1 MRLLFLLLWR
11 NNFTLL
17 FVILESF
24 CIFLLVQNNKF
35 QHASVLNATNNGV
48 AKVMEGVSY
57 VTDYIHLRDNNL
69 ILANEN
75 ATLRNALKQSQFVN
89 DSNVV
94 MIRDTISK
102 QLYSYTT
109 AKVVNNS
116 VSMRN
121 NYLTLNKGSL
131 DGIQPR
137 NGVIT
142 ASGVIGTVQQVS
154 DHYCTVMS
162 LLHTK
167 SKLSAKLKKSNFFG
181 SLVWDGENP
190 REVLLKEIDKTVPV
204 QKGDTVVTTG
214 FSKRFPE
221 NVMIGVVSEAQLN
234 PGSNFHSI
242 KVRLSTRFDNLSYV
256 YIVQNLMR
264 DEQQALEDS
273 TLSTNEE

>member
-17 FVILESF
+17 FVILQSF

-142 ASGVIGTVQQVS
+142 SSGVIGTVQQVS

>member
-17 FVILESF
+17 FVILQSF

-35 QHASVLNATNNGV
+35 QHASVLNATNEGV

-89 DSNVV
+89 DSTVV
-94 MIRDTISK
+94 TIRDTISK

-131 DGIQPR
+131 DGIKPL

-221 NVMIGVVSEAQLN
+221 NVMIGVVSEARLN

-273 TLSTNEE
+273 TLSANEE

>member
-35 QHASVLNATNNGV
+35 QHATVLNATNDGV

-57 VTDYIHLRDNNL
+57 VTEYIHLRDNNL

-75 ATLRNALKQSQFVN
+75 ATLRNALKQSQLNIDTAVI
-89 DSNVV
+89 SV
-94 MIRDTISK
+94 RDTQFK
-102 QLYSYTT
+102 QIYNYTT
-109 AKVVNNS
+109 AKVINNS

-190 REVLLKEIDKTVPV
+190 HEVLLKEIDKTVPV

>member
-17 FVILESF
+17 FVIFQSF

-35 QHASVLNATNNGV
+35 QHASVLNATNDGV

-75 ATLRNALKQSQFVN
+75 ANLRNALKQSQFLN
-89 DSNVV
+89 DSSVV
-94 MIRDTISK
+94 SVRDTINK
-102 QLYSYTT
+102 QLYNYTT

-131 DGIQPR
+131 DGIKPLQ
-137 NGVIT
+137 GVIT

-264 DEQQALEDS
+264 NEQQALEDS

>member
-48 AKVMEGVSY
+48 AKVMDGVSY

-142 ASGVIGTVQQVS
+142 SSGVIGTVQQVS

>member
-142 ASGVIGTVQQVS
+142 SSGVIGTVQQVS

>member
-142 ASGVIGTVQQVS
+142 SSGVIGTVQQVS

-221 NVMIGVVSEAQLN
+221 NVMIGIVSEAQLN